1 MKRKNVLTIHMLGEF
16 TIENDVNR
24 FPKDRKKSVQVMLLI
39 AYLIAHRDSMVTKST
54 LIEIL
59 WPRHDIDNPEG
70 ALRNLVYRA
79 RKELAAFFPDQPR
92 MRCII
97 SKGNAYAWNIDVP
110 QIIDIDDMQTLCERI
125 GSEKNIED
133 IRLDALQLCS
143 RYAQNFMH
151 EFSRERW
158 ILKQRSYYQDML
170 LQAVDHACQAYME
183 HERYEYV
190 IEVCSYIDFKSF
202 YNSQIH
208 ECKLYAYYKMDQIAL
223 ALSYYHR
230 VVDMYYSDMGLKPTA
245 KMREIYQRLSQRS
258 LQNALNVNT
267 LEESLNED
275 RFDNGAFYCDFDIFR
290 SIYQINQRSARR
302 STRARYLVLLS
313 LVCEKEALQEKE
325 LQEESDILYKVI
337 MEDLRKNDVFSRC
350 NTTQFA
356 IIVATAKEEGCAK
369 AIDRIASKYE
379 MKKNHDGV
387 TLQFDMRDI
396 L

>member
-1 MKRKNVLTIHMLGEF
+1 MKKKNVLTIHMLGEF

-39 AYLIAHRDSMVTKST
+39 AYLIAHRNSMVTKST

-59 WPRHDIDNPEG
+59 WPQHDIDNPEG

-79 RKELAAFFPDQPR
+79 RKEMAAFFPAQPK

-110 QIIDIDDMQTLCERI
+110 QIIDIDDMQELCERI
-125 GSEKNIED
+125 GSEKNMED
-133 IRLDALQLCS
+133 MRMDALQLCS

-151 EFSRERW
+151 EFRHELW
-158 ILKQRSYYQDML
+158 ILQQRSFYQEML
-170 LQAVDHACQAYME
+170 LQAVEHACQTYLE
-183 HERYEYV
+183 NKRYEYI
-190 IEVCSYIDFKSF
+190 IEICSYIDFKSF

-208 ECKLYAYYKMDQIAL
+208 ECKLYAYYEMDQIAL
-223 ALSYYHR
+223 ALSYYHS
-230 VVDMYYSDMGLKPTA
+230 VVDMYYSDMGMKPTE
-245 KMREIYQRLSQRS
+245 KMREIYQKLSQRS
-258 LQNALNVNT
+258 LQNSLNVNT
-267 LEESLNED
+267 LEKSLNED

-290 SIYQINQRSARR
+290 SIYQINQRSAKR

-313 LVCEKEALQEKE
+313 LVCEEEGLKEKVI
-325 LQEESDILYKVI
+325 QEESEILYKVI

-356 IIVATAKEEGCAK
+356 IIVATAKEEGCVK

-379 MKKNHDGV
+379 MKKKHKEMS
-387 TLQFDMRDI
+387 LQFDMRDI
-396 L
+396 V